1 MGMSQINIHEDFH
14 IVPYD
19 KNRHSRSAAET
30 LASSFSHDHWPIWDY
45 ASFRLTQDLC
55 NLMASVCD
63 LNYVVEEKNTGKCY
77 GQIFCMAPST
87 PWMFIRSIPLILKIV
102 LVFTTGM
109 YFLKKT
115 AWQHVYC
122 LRMAIP
128 LLKAHPVNKP
138 HFEVFLF
145 AMHQK
150 LQGKG
155 LGKKLMDK
163 AILEMDSRKAEKV
176 ILLTDSTMSWQ
187 FYEKYSYKRII
198 EVNMKSAYWIAMQSK
213 QEFGYI
219 YELNVPEKANA
230 INSSSII

>member
-1 MGMSQINIHEDFH
+1 MTQANIHQDFH

-19 KNRHSRSAAET
+19 KNRHAQSAAET
-30 LASSFSHDHWPIWDY
+30 LASSFSHDHWPIWSY

-55 NLMASVCD
+55 NLMASVCN
-63 LNYVVEEKNTGKCY
+63 LNYVVEEKSSGKCF
-77 GQIFCMAPST
+77 GQIFCMAPSK
-87 PWMFIRSIPLILKIV
+87 PWLFIQSIPLILK
-102 LVFTTGM
+102 LVFTFITGM

-122 LRMAIP
+122 LRQALP
-128 LLKAHPVNKP
+128 LIKAHPVNKP

-163 AILEMDSRKAEKV
+163 AILEMHALNAEKV

-187 FYEKYSYKRII
+187 FYEKYNYKRII
-198 EVNMKSAYWIAMQSK
+198 EVNMQAAYWVAMQSK
-213 QEFGYI
+213 KETGFI
-219 YELNVPEKANA
+219 YELDIKEKVAS
-230 INSSSII
+230 INNNSLQR